1 MWFFK
6 KKKQEKKVEVEK
18 VGIKE
23 EQEKTETKKEK
34 KAPAKE
40 KEVSKDAKPV
50 KYHVSKNKDSKS
62 ENFREWRVRKEGSSK
77 TIKYLKTQKLAI
89 EYAETLA
96 KNVGSSVV
104 IHKLDGS
111 IRKQDY
117 SK

>member
-23 EQEKTETKKEK
+23 EQEKKEK